1 MKGYPAVHPHG
12 IPVPTRPLRLLPL
25 AAAPLL
31 LAGAAH
37 AATGSH
43 GGPDYVDFGW
53 RVFNFAIL
61 IGLGY
66 WLLAHKI
73 KTFFSDR
80 RRGIKSALAEAAA
93 SRAAAQNT
101 FQEYEA
107 KLTRATGEIEAI
119 GAMIKAQGQAERER
133 LIAEG
138 RRAAEKMRD
147 DAQARMEQ
155 AFGKASQELRAE
167 AVRLSTE
174 MAEELLKR
182 NVGPAD
188 HEALVRDYIEK
199 VVNKP

>member
-1 MKGYPAVHPHG
+1 MNGYPALRPRGV
-12 IPVPTRPLRLLPL
+12 PVPGRSLRLLPL

-37 AATGSH
+37 AATGSQ

-53 RVFNFAIL
+53 RVFNFAVL
-61 IGLGY
+61 VGLGY
-66 WLLAHKI
+66 WLLAHKV

-80 RRGIKSALAEAAA
+80 RRGIKSALAESAA
-93 SRAAAQNT
+93 SRAAAQKT

-119 GAMIKAQGQAERER
+119 GAMITAQGQAEKER

-138 RRAAEKMRD
+138 HRAAEKMRA
-147 DAQARMEQ
+147 DAQARMAQ
-155 AFGKASQELRAE
+155 AFGRASQELRAE

-174 MAEELLKR
+174 MAEELLKK
-182 NVGPAD
+182 NVRPAD

>member
-1 MKGYPAVHPHG
+1 MKGYPAVHRHDG
-12 IPVPTRPLRLLPL
+12 PVPGRPLRPLPL
-25 AAAPLL
+25 AIASLL

-61 IGLGY
+61 VGLGY

-80 RRGIKSALAEAAA
+80 RKGIRGALAEADA
-93 SRAAAQNT
+93 SRAAAQKT
-101 FQEYEA
+101 FQEYET

-119 GAMIKAQGQAERER
+119 GTMIKAQGQAEKER

-138 RRAAEKMRD
+138 HKAAEKMRD

-155 AFGKASQELRAE
+155 AFSKASQELRSE

-182 NVGPAD
+182 NVRPAD